1 MFTLGHQSKVYAT
14 LSKASNGPT
23 CLQMQAIFPL
33 LGSSDPKRLLL
44 KNPPAQTIAPPT
56 PPWLLLPGYSTSPP
70 PSCWLAGWLRV
81 GGTSIRLT
89 KIVVDPSPP
98 VGKEDVKLL
107 DHPLHD
113 DVWMGDQPVGKE
125 DVKLLDH
132 LLHDDVWMGATNPRL
147 AITSISLR
155 APPAQMVKERTSI
168 CFLLPF

>member
-56 PPWLLLPGYSTSPP
+56 PPWLLLPGYSTSLL

-113 DVWMGDQPVGKE
+113 DVWMG
-125 DVKLLDH
+125 
-132 LLHDDVWMGATNPRL
+132 ATNPRL